1 MEENT
6 NEMLK
11 HLDNILV
18 KIDLLS
24 KNVISELKYNLE
36 DLERV
41 KNIITQFKDILKNKK
56 NIFLIDLEKLKE
68 ISNIIFEL
76 NCDNLFSD
84 STDYISNELYAFEFL
99 LQEKWKEVRSMSKE
113 QAINKLFFD
122 FIKTLNLVFAD
133 DFYKNTFELK
143 KIPLGILEK
152 YLFFIFLTFLIFF

>member
-56 NIFLIDLEKLKE
+56 NIFLIDLEKIKE

-99 LQEKWKEVRSMSKE
+99 FEKIER
-113 QAINKLFFD
+113 N
-122 FIKTLNLVFAD
+122 
-133 DFYKNTFELK
+133 
-143 KIPLGILEK
+143 EK
-152 YLFFIFLTFLIFF
+152 YVEKTRN

>member
-84 STDYISNELYAFEFL
+84 
-99 LQEKWKEVRSMSKE
+99 
-113 QAINKLFFD
+113 
-122 FIKTLNLVFAD
+122 
-133 DFYKNTFELK
+133 
-143 KIPLGILEK
+143 
-152 YLFFIFLTFLIFF
+152 LIII